1 MNHTL
6 TGIQA
11 AFNAS
16 QQGLGLASD
25 LANMFD
31 QKLRENAEIQARNA
45 QLQYE
50 QDAAAFLKD
59 LENSNDFGN
68 WESKANDFLTQY
80 SNKLQASAKNGYT
93 AKLLDMQ
100 MKNNSKTMSINV
112 MNAAN
117 NGMRKES
124 IVEYGK
130 NLELINQN
138 YQGQERLDLV
148 MQNLNEQYQKGL
160 IDRATY
166 EKTARSQC
174 MGASIDH
181 LTTQSNDIVANA
193 IKNGNDLYE
202 LTAELDKMSDADLLY
217 FTMKSISGSEGAD
230 IVNGGEQKLTKEE
243 RAEIKAKVIE
253 QAKQNYELQVK
264 QMQDNSHGQ
273 LAQIYFDCNDYPTG
287 SVEREALKTKGRAL
301 MDRLYADNKLNMS
314 NGDIVTFSDRFR
326 PDKDKGTTSGSGSGG
341 SGGSGSRSK
350 PKSGK
355 IPTAPYHSEEWNK
368 EKYFAD
374 SGIAKCITDD
384 IEIARN
390 SESKYT
396 MYNLIDAS
404 YARLQEFA
412 QRDGLTKEQADELY
426 ETAYQY
432 AVSTA
437 LSKFKEANP
446 RLENAINRV
455 ETLTKNMPK
464 ELQADA
470 TKRIYD
476 ICFDMN
482 LNNLDPEKAAKEIAD
497 VEAIIQTGK
506 IQIMKRDKD
515 LKGSMKAK
523 DAGKALWEISQ
534 THLIQSDQQGRL
546 FFVPGLEEN
555 TPTLDAGITAELS
568 KITGLPASSF
578 TGSWERDNKHDF
590 TQLRMYQTEDGTAY
604 RIVPLNKNGDYKVEV
619 SVMPGK
625 WATLSGAGNKKERAT
640 QERAEKQTSQK
651 EAQEKVKE
659 TVEQERITRAG
670 LTSSSNTAFQQAAED
685 TRKYTLISQSFNDLP
700 DLLRSRLVQA
710 HINTD
715 TWAKANSKTR
725 EYYLFKLSD
734 YVTEAANSVDIS
746 MLENKIKDL
755 HEKERR

>member
-80 SNKLQASAKNGYT
+80 NNKLQASAKNGYT

-287 SVEREALKTKGRAL
+287 SVEREALKAQGRAL

-326 PDKDKGTTSGSGSGG
+326 PDKDKGTTSGSGS
-341 SGGSGSRSK
+341 K
-350 PKSGK
+350 PKPGK

-390 SESKYT
+390 SGSNYT
-396 MYNLIDAS
+396 IYELVDSS
-404 YARLQEFA
+404 YARIQEFA

-426 ETAYQY
+426 ETAYQH
-432 AVSTA
+432 AVTTA

-455 ETLTKNMPK
+455 ETLTKKMPK

-476 ICFDMN
+476 MCFDMN
-482 LNNLDPEKAAKEIAD
+482 LNNLDPEKAAKEIAN
-497 VEAIIQTGK
+497 VEATIQAGK
-506 IQIMKRDKD
+506 LKIMQRDKN
-515 LKGSMKAK
+515 LEGSMNAK
-523 DAGKALWEISQ
+523 DSVKALYEVSQ
-534 THLIQSDQQGRL
+534 THLIQSDQQGRD
-546 FFVPGLEEN
+546 FFVPGMEGN
-555 TPTLDAGITAELS
+555 IKTVDNYMTNELS

-578 TGSWERDNKHDF
+578 TGSWEKDNKHDY
-590 TQLRMYQTEDGTAY
+590 TQLRMYQTSDGTSY
-604 RIVPLNKNGDYKVEV
+604 RIIPSKNGDYKVEV

-625 WATLSGAGNKKERAT
+625 WSDLSQAQSNSVREA
-640 QERAEKQTSQK
+640 AEKNKEKVQQK

-659 TVEQERITRAG
+659 TVEQERETRAI
-670 LTSSSNTAFQQAAED
+670 LTSSSNTAFQQAAET
-685 TRKYTLISQSFNDLP
+685 TR
-700 DLLRSRLVQA
+700 
-710 HINTD
+710 INTLVSQEWKD
-715 TWAKANSKTR
+715 IPDILKAALDKAYIKEEAWTKANSKKR
-725 EYYLFKLSD
+725 EEYLFKFSKD
-734 YVTEAANSVDIS
+734 VAEKANSVDIS
-746 MLENKIKDL
+746 MLENKIWDMY
-755 HEKERR
+755 ENERKNNK

>member
-31 QKLRENAEIQARNA
+31 QKLKENAEIQARNA

-50 QDAAAFLKD
+50 QDAASFLKD

-80 SNKLQASAKNGYT
+80 NNKLQASAKNGYT

-181 LTTQSNDIVANA
+181 LTTQSNDIVVNA

-217 FTMKSISGSEGAD
+217 FTMKSISGSEGAN

-287 SVEREALKTKGRAL
+287 SVEREALKAQGRAL

-341 SGGSGSRSK
+341 SGGSGSGSK
-350 PKSGK
+350 PKTGK

-390 SESKYT
+390 SGSNYT
-396 MYNLIDAS
+396 IYELVDSS
-404 YARLQEFA
+404 YARIQEFA

-426 ETAYQY
+426 ETAYQH
-432 AVSTA
+432 AVTTA

-455 ETLTKNMPK
+455 ETLTKKMPK

-476 ICFDMN
+476 MCFDMN
-482 LNNLDPEKAAKEIAD
+482 LNNLDPEKAAKEIAN
-497 VEAIIQTGK
+497 VEATIQAGK
-506 IQIMKRDKD
+506 LKIMQRDKN
-515 LKGSMKAK
+515 LEGSMNAK
-523 DAGKALWEISQ
+523 DSVKALYEVSQ
-534 THLIQSDQQGRL
+534 THLIQSDQQGRD
-546 FFVPGLEEN
+546 FFVPGMEEN
-555 TPTLDAGITAELS
+555 IKTVDNYMTNELS

-578 TGSWERDNKHDF
+578 TGSWEKDNKHDY
-590 TQLRMYQTEDGTAY
+590 TQLRMYQTSDGTSY
-604 RIVPLNKNGDYKVEV
+604 RIIPSKNGDYKVEV

-625 WATLSGAGNKKERAT
+625 WSTLSGAGSKKERAT
-640 QERAEKQTSQK
+640 QERAETQTSQK

-659 TVEQERITRAG
+659 TVEQERGTRAA

-685 TRKYTLISQSFNDLP
+685 TRKYTLVSQSFNDLP
-700 DLLRSRLVQA
+700 DMLRSRLVQA

-715 TWAKANSKTR
+715 TWAKADSKTR

-734 YVTEAANSVDIS
+734 DVTEAANSVDIS
-746 MLENKIKDL
+746 MLENKIQDL
-755 HEKERR
+755 HEKEKK